1 MPKLSSKPNNIK
13 IPLSDAGVAAVD
25 KALGILRLF
34 HSETPE
40 LSLMQ
45 IAERTGLYKSTALRM
60 LASLEGALLVIK
72 KMDGKYALGPTIASL
87 YAAYQ
92 HQQSLETVVT
102 PILEKLMH
110 ATNESAAF
118 HVRQGDK
125 RLCLYRVDSNQAL
138 RDHIKVGDLL
148 PMDKGAGARVIR
160 AFEGAKD
167 KISMQIHKDMVLAI
181 SGDRVKE
188 ISGYAAPVFNSEG
201 LLGAITLTMP
211 SYRFDASQAKIVK
224 ASAKKLTELLGGE
237 FKAKDEVVRYK
248 KLREIKNP

>member
-1 MPKLSSKPNNIK
+1 MPKISSKQNSVK
-13 IPLSDAGVAAVD
+13 IALSDTGVASVD

-34 HSETPE
+34 HSDAPE

-60 LASLEGALLVIK
+60 LASLESALLVIK

-92 HQQSLETVVT
+92 HQQSLEAIVM
-102 PILEKLMH
+102 PILNKLMRITH
-110 ATNESAAF
+110 ESAAF

-148 PMDKGAGARVIR
+148 PIDKGAGGKVLR
-160 AFEGAKD
+160 AFEGSKD
-167 KISMQIHKDMVLAI
+167 KASAQIRKDMVLAI
-181 SGDRVKE
+181 TGDRVKE
-188 ISGYAAPVFNSEG
+188 ISGISAPVFNAEG
-201 LLGAITLTMP
+201 LVGVITLTMP
-211 SYRFDASQAKIVK
+211 TYRFNPKMAATIKSNAK
-224 ASAKKLTELLGGE
+224 ALTELLGGQ
-237 FKAKDEVVRYK
+237 FQAQV
-248 KLREIKNP
+248 